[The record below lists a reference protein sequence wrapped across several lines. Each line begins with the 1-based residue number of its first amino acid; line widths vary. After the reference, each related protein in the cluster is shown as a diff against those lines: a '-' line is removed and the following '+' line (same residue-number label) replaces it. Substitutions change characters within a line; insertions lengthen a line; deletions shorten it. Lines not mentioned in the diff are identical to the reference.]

1 VKQLRRIRL
10 IFSWPGTRL
19 LVRIII
25 LNAIAKTS
33 FFFVTR
39 TTFDLLHVWNCIEAV
54 CYVIKCYILWRVR
67 TWITC
72 VISEARESKKSKG
85 INVEYYDKLRTRSC
99 RWLMMESYNDT
110 SRPYS
115 AYLLCFM
122 YWLWSFMGRQDK
134 AHFTFLLSDPIA
146 PSNLAVFRRVTVMYS
161 DFLSAVM

>member
-1 VKQLRRIRL
+1 LPLHFAKICISEFITVKVVLSAVKQLRRIRL

-85 INVEYYDKLRTRSC
+85 NEPILRQVKDKKLPLIYGGKLQRHFST
-99 RWLMMESYNDT
+99 
-110 SRPYS
+110 
-115 AYLLCFM
+115 LLGLLTLF
-122 YWLWSFMGRQDK
+122 YVLTGALWEGKIKLILHPCSQ
-134 AHFTFLLSDPIA
+134 IQ
-146 PSNLAVFRRVTVMYS
+146 
-161 DFLSAVM
+161 